1 MTMDIQFRDESGHL
15 WLIVR
20 RSRIATSLSP
30 TGNHPKGSTKRHGLQ
45 FRNLRTGEVRFLAY
59 PEGAAPRD
67 RELELMYEEVLQAL
81 LAQAE

>member
-1 MTMDIQFRDESGHL
+1 MDIQFRDESRHL
-15 WLIVR
+15 WVIIR

-30 TGNHPKGSTKRHGLQ
+30 TGNHPKASTKPHGLQ

-59 PEGAAPRD
+59 PEGAVPRD
-67 RELELMYEEVLQAL
+67 RELELMDEEVLQEL